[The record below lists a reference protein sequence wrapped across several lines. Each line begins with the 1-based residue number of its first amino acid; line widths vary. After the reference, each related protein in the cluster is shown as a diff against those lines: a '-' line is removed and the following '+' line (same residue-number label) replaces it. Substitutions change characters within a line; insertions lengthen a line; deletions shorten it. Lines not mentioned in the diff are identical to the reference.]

1 MATQLI
7 YTVHYPTATPGTQDF
22 NINIS
27 LENRSG
33 VHITLKSFQ
42 IYLPMGEGDNDL
54 TPVDDTSSI
63 IADSPVGWEHTA
75 RPDKSGANLE
85 VTFVYSIGSGI
96 VIQPDDPALTFSLS
110 NITVNDS
117 FGSATCTL
125 NEFTQPFV
133 ANSECDFQIPKPA
146 TPDQISFTANTYC
159 INAGDSVVVTWAGP
173 SGWVYAITYGSS
185 RLAPTTSNNGSVTL
199 PLLLSTNVTLQL
211 TQAGVQDPPP
221 PVQFWIEVTPTISLT
236 GTVQPTLSNLYQL
249 ALEWTNLGA
258 SEVYGSW
265 SQEPLGLSGSQIVAL
280 SYADVQ
286 SKSCTDYVLT
296 AYGQDTEASCTCVL
310 APPVINSFAPELSQ
324 DANAHYY
331 LILKWDVSGAFYVSG
346 SWTTAD
352 SAPFNPIGQ
361 SEVIAAPFAPDYTIT
376 AYALSGVMITKTIQ
390 LADFFPAPVI
400 QQFGFVIDGD
410 ALHMSWEVV
419 SPKVP
424 VFSLQGS
431 WQPALSAS
439 LPLTGTLTLNS
450 PFELVYTLTVE
461 GLVEGQTMTQSAKGV
476 LWRQSSSFFPDLSI
490 PFAIN
495 FIDNQ
500 TYLVGNTTGSG
511 PGEGWSGVTCY
522 STSKGFIS
530 AFATDGSSLSSMV
543 ITPNQEYLLTL
554 DLEADMG
561 NLLMFDVNTFTQ
573 TDPQPFRECE
583 LFNVYPELGSPPMVI
598 TPDNSSLYLASLELL
613 TVVDLTQNL
622 SSNSLQLWTEEQNPT
637 DIAITPS
644 GDYVLSVFSNGYVI
658 TVEVASFSQQNT
670 IAVGQNP
677 RSIAITPNSQ
687 YAFVACSGDDTV
699 SVIDLSSF
707 SVSGTLSV
715 GAKPES
721 LAITPDGRYV
731 FVANAGSDTVSVI
744 DANAL
749 TVVQTLAVGGGQK
762 SIAITPD
769 SSCVFVANSNSVSV
783 ISVNGLFVFQTFT
796 LPETDMTTPPTLAV
810 SPDGNTLVVGNE
822 CINLFVNAV

>member
-7 YTVHYPTATPGTQDF
+7 YTVNYPTATPGTQDF

-27 LENRSG
+27 VENKSG
-33 VHITLKSFQ
+33 AHITLKAFQ
-42 IYLPMGEGDNDL
+42 VYLPMGEGDNDL
-54 TPVDDTSSI
+54 TPVDDISSI
-63 IADSPVGWEHTA
+63 IADSPVGWTHTA
-75 RPDKSGANLE
+75 LPDKSGANLE
-85 VTFVYSIGSGI
+85 VTFVYTIGSGI

-117 FGSATCTL
+117 FGIATCTL
-125 NEFTQPFV
+125 NEFTAPFV
-133 ANSECDFQIPKPA
+133 ANSEIDFPIPKPA
-146 TPDQISFTANTYC
+146 TPEDILFFANTYS
-159 INAGDSVVVTWAGP
+159 INAGDNVVVTWAGP
-173 SGWVYAITYGSS
+173 SGWVYAITYGSV
-185 RLAPTTSNNGSVTL
+185 RQPPTTCNNGSVTL
-199 PLLLSTNVTLQL
+199 PLLLSTEVTLQL
-211 TQAGVQDPPP
+211 TQAGQKPHTPL
-221 PVQFWIEVTPTISLT
+221 QIWIEVTPTISLN
-236 GTVQPTLSNLYQL
+236 GTVQPTLDNLYQL
-249 ALEWTNLGA
+249 ALDWTSLGA

-265 SQEPLGLSGSQIVAL
+265 SQEPLGLSGSQTVAL
-280 SYADVQ
+280 SYADAQ

-296 AYGQDTEASCTCVL
+296 AYGQATEASCTCAI
-310 APPVINSFAPELSQ
+310 APPVINSFAPELSK
-324 DANAHYY
+324 DANGHYY
-331 LILKWDVSGAFYVSG
+331 LILKWDVSGAFYVAG
-346 SWTTAD
+346 SWTAAD

-361 SEVIAAPFAPDYTIT
+361 SAVIDAQFAPDYTIT
-376 AYALSGVMITKTIQ
+376 AYALSDVQTTKTIQ

-410 ALHMSWEVV
+410 ALLMSWEVV
-419 SPKVP
+419 SPNVP
-424 VFSLQGS
+424 FLSLQGS

-450 PFELVYTLTVE
+450 PFEHIYTLTVE
-461 GLVEGQTMTQSAKGV
+461 GLVEGQSMTKSAKCV
-476 LWRQSSSFFPDLSI
+476 LWRQSSSFFPELSI

-500 TYLVGNTTGSG
+500 TYLVGNTMGTG
-511 PGEGWSGVTCY
+511 PGEGWSGVGCF
-522 STSKGFIS
+522 STSNGFIS
-530 AFATDGSSLSSMV
+530 TFATDGSCLSSMV

-554 DLEADMG
+554 DYEDGSG

-573 TDPQPFRECE
+573 TDPQPVHECE
-583 LFNVYPELGSPPMVI
+583 LFNVYPEFGSTPMVI
-598 TPDNSSLYLASLELL
+598 TPDNSSLYLASLEFL

-622 SSNSLQLWTEEQNPT
+622 SSNSLQLWTEEQSPT

-644 GDYVLSVFSNGYVI
+644 GDYVLIVFGNGYVI
-658 TVEVASFSQQNT
+658 TVEVASFSQLNT

-677 RSIAITPNSQ
+677 SSIAITPNSQ

-715 GAKPES
+715 GAKPQS
-721 LAITPDGRYV
+721 LATTPDGSYV

-749 TVVQTLAVGGGQK
+749 AVVQTLAVGGGQK

-769 SSCVFVANSNSVSV
+769 SSCVFVSNNNTVSV
-783 ISVNGLFVFQTFT
+783 ISVNGLYVVQTFT
-796 LPETDMTTPPTLAV
+796 LRETDMTTPCPLAV
-810 SPDGNTLVVGNE
+810 SPDGNTLVVGNGY
-822 CINLFVNAV
+822 INLFVNAA